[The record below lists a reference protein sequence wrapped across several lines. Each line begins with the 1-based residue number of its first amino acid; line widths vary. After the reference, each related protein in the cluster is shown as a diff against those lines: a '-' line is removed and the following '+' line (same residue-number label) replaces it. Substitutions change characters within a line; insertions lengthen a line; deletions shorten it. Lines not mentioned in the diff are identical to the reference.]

1 MRVVTWNIEL
11 GKDIELAAEELLGQ
25 PDLKNADLI
34 LVQEMSPASTDQL
47 SSLLGIPALY
57 DAVATHPKTGLPFG
71 NAILSPWP
79 LSDPQNVAL
88 PHTALIDGQARS
100 VLFATADIDGDQ
112 VVVGSIHLETV
123 LLDVRRRSRQVVAAA
138 QHLDQTTQPCIIGG
152 DFNSASRRSLR
163 AFDDVLRKADVH
175 RLSTEEQPTFHR
187 FGRPFFLDHIF
198 GRGVTRIESGVV
210 EAAAASDHDP
220 VWAIVEL
227 DENRPLPNGV
237 SN

>member
-1 MRVVTWNIEL
+1 MALALRLLMRVVTWNIEL

-25 PDLKNADLI
+25 PDLKDADVI
-34 LVQEMSPASTDQL
+34 LVQEMSPAGTDQL
-47 SSLLGIPALY
+47 STLLGIPALY
-57 DAVATHPKTGLPFG
+57 DAVATHPNTGLPFG
-71 NAILSPWP
+71 NAVLSPWP

-100 VLFATADIDGDQ
+100 ALFAIANIDGHQ

-123 LLDVRRRSRQVVAAA
+123 LLDVRRRALQLATAADHLA
-138 QHLDQTTQPCIIGG
+138 QTAQPCIIGG

-163 AFDDVLRKADVH
+163 AFDDVLRKAEVH

-198 GRGVTRIESGVV
+198 GRGVTRIDSGVV
-210 EAAAASDHDP
+210 EATAASDHDP
-220 VWAIVEL
+220 VWAVVGF
-227 DENRPLPNGV
+227 D
-237 SN
+237 